1 MYLCV
6 YVYLCVCNVYVT
18 CMHCKYIYIRYMYMA
33 KIYHMY
39 HKYTICGFVTQKL
52 SNRVC
57 IWVCYGRCGII
68 NIPKN
73 CKVIIINYVYKF

>member
-1 MYLCV
+1 
-6 YVYLCVCNVYVT
+6 
-18 CMHCKYIYIRYMYMA
+18 
-33 KIYHMY
+33 MY

-73 CKVIIINYVYKF
+73 CKVIIINYVCIYIIT